1 MLAGL
6 YFFGLLGAAIAAV
19 YLWGPRQRLNA
30 DIRLVASYQKNPP
43 ATAAKSPTAMAK

>member
-30 DIRLVASYQKNPP
+30 RSY
-43 ATAAKSPTAMAK
+43 